1 MESFLFLVLG
11 SMALIYRGEAK
22 AFSFSF
28 YIKSTKTAF
37 LPTNGQNQGIKPCF
51 SGPKILVFHFGQLV
65 DRKVVLVYR
74 I

>member
-1 MESFLFLVLG
+1 MESFLFWVLG

-22 AFSFSF
+22 AFYFFLS
-28 YIKSTKTAF
+28 IKSTKTAF
-37 LPTNGQNQGIKPCF
+37 LPINSQNQGIKPCF
-51 SGPKILVFHFGQLV
+51 LVPEILVFHFGQLV